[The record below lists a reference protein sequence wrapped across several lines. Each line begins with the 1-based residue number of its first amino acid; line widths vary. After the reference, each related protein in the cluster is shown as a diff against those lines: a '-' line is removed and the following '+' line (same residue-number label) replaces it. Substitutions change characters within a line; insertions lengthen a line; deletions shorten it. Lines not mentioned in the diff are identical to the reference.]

1 MTPANLANTEG
12 EIQLTEKELD
22 ALYLYLDMY
31 MDGMSDDEKMF
42 WMQVLSKIDKEFYD
56 DTSDGANEL

>member
-31 MDGMSDDEKMF
+31 MDDMRDEEKMF
-42 WMQVLSKIDKEFYD
+42 WIEILSRIDKEFYD
-56 DTSDGANEL
+56 DTSNGVN